1 MALAVE
7 VLTGADWLT
16 SGLREQATAGGHQQS
31 TPRLVAGDEQQ
42 PEEAGVRTPVELDL
56 PLALHRG
63 GAARLHGQL
72 ADALRTA
79 VREHRLPP
87 GAQVPA
93 TRRLAEQLG
102 VSRATVTAAYEQLV
116 GEGFLEARHGSG
128 TRVSQHVGA
137 LPAPRAADLGPRR
150 RAAQRPG
157 AVDLRPGRPDTSRL
171 ADAAWRSAWREAALA
186 DVPDDEPPP
195 AGLPALREQVAAHLR
210 AARGVDADPADVVV
224 TAGTGD
230 GLALVVHALRG
241 RRAPRSP
248 QRRRDLRVV
257 VEDPGYPSSARCL
270 LRLDAELLP
279 VDVDDDG
286 LRVDRLPP
294 RGPEPFDAVLLTP
307 SHQYPWGG
315 VLPLERRVALL
326 ARAREAGAVVVED
339 DYDGEFRYGAAPL
352 PALASLAPD
361 LVVHLGTF
369 SKVLSPWLRAGY
381 LLAPPALREALA
393 EVREDL
399 GAPVSGVLQR
409 ALAGHLAGGGLRR
422 HVARV
427 RRDHA
432 HRRDLLRQMLA
443 EHPHLRA
450 RGAAAGLH
458 VVVELPAG
466 TDSAAVVAAVEAQG
480 HLLADL
486 AAYAVARTDLPPA
499 VVLGYGAATVAE
511 LRGAVTALARAVPAD
526 GGCDAHLLDRRAE
539 EG

>member
-1 MALAVE
+1 MLAVE
-7 VLTGADWLT
+7 VLTRADWPR
-16 SGLREQATAGGHQQS
+16 SGLNDQATAGGHQQS
-31 TPRLVAGDEQQ
+31 TLRLAAGIDQQ

-56 PLALHRG
+56 PLTLHRG
-63 GAARLHGQL
+63 GAAPLHGQL

-79 VREHRLPP
+79 VLEHRLPP

-102 VSRATVTAAYEQLV
+102 VSRATVTAAYEQLL

-128 TRVSQHVGA
+128 TRVSEHLGA
-137 LPAPRAADLGPRR
+137 LPTARAADPWPRD

-171 ADAAWRSAWREAALA
+171 ADAAWRSAWREAALVG
-186 DVPDDEPPP
+186 VPDDEPPP

-241 RRAPRSP
+241 RRAPRSQ

-270 LRLDAELLP
+270 LRLGAQLLP

-286 LRVDRLPP
+286 LRVERVPADA
-294 RGPEPFDAVLLTP
+294 DAVLVTP

-381 LLAPPALREALA
+381 LLAPQAMREALA

-409 ALAGHLAGGGLRR
+409 ALAAHLAGGGLRR

-432 HRRDLLRQMLA
+432 HRRDLLRQLLA

-466 TDSAAVVAAVEAQG
+466 TDAAAVVAAVEARG

-511 LRGAVTALARAVPAD
+511 LRGAVTALARAAPVH
-526 GGCDAHLLDRRAE
+526 GGCDAHVLDRRVQ

>member
-1 MALAVE
+1 M
-7 VLTGADWLT
+7 
-16 SGLREQATAGGHQQS
+16 RTA
-31 TPRLVAGDEQQ
+31 
-42 PEEAGVRTPVELDL
+42 VELDL
-56 PLALHRG
+56 PLTLQRG
-63 GAARLHGQL
+63 GAAPLQLQL
-72 ADALRTA
+72 ADALRAA

-128 TRVSQHVGA
+128 TRVSGHLGA
-137 LPAPRAADLGPRR
+137 LPTPRTAEAGPRH
-150 RAAQRPG
+150 RAAQHPG

-171 ADAAWRSAWREAALA
+171 ADTAWRSAWRAAALA
-186 DVPDDEPPP
+186 DVPDGEPPP
-195 AGLPALREQVAAHLR
+195 AGLVPLREQVAAHLR
-210 AARGVDADPADVVV
+210 AARGLDADPADVVI

-230 GLALVVHALRG
+230 GLALVAHVL
-241 RRAPRSP
+241 RAPAGDDGGRTP
-248 QRRRDLRVV
+248 RVV

-270 LRLDAELLP
+270 RRLGAQLVP

-286 LRVDRLPP
+286 LRVERVPADA
-294 RGPEPFDAVLLTP
+294 DAVLVTP

-381 LLAPPALREALA
+381 LLAPPTLREALA
-393 EVREDL
+393 DVRRDL

-409 ALAGHLAGGGLRR
+409 ALSAHLAGGGLRR

-432 HRRDLLRQMLA
+432 HRRDLLQRLLA
-443 EHPHLRA
+443 QHPHLRA

-458 VVVELPAG
+458 LVVELPAG
-466 TDSAAVVAAVEAQG
+466 TDAAVVLERVQADG
-480 HLLADL
+480 FLLADL

-499 VVLGYGAATVAE
+499 LVLGYGAATLGE
-511 LRGAVTALARAVPAD
+511 LRGAVAALARAA
-526 GGCDAHLLDRRAE
+526 R
-539 EG
+539 